1 MENFIVLLS
10 QIFGISLLQ
19 MIFDAFIDT
28 DSYPFQKKIINFTC
42 FVGSLYLVL
51 LFIFNNLFVEINNIV
66 SAFF

>member
-1 MENFIVLLS
+1 MENFIILLS

-42 FVGSLYLVL
+42 FLGSLYLVL
-51 LFIFNNLFVEINNIV
+51 LFIFNNLFVEINSIV
-66 SAFF
+66 NNFF